1 MSAPADTAGAP
12 DDAIPALPES
22 AEGLL
27 DLARLLAPVSAQRP
41 EGAALDDDPVHQ
53 KLSDLRREDDPRLP
67 QGVWARDLKVADWAG
82 IIKLAG
88 DTLANRSKDLQ
99 VAVRLVEALTVRH
112 GCAGLAAGL
121 SLLTGLVERYWEN
134 AHPTPSGRDLSAR
147 LAPFE
152 WLEAKLP
159 QRLSLLPASDPPA
172 ERGQRCSF
180 ADLQMAVHL
189 ERVAQRDPKA
199 FKQAEAGGAITR
211 AVVDKSVALTAGA
224 FYQTRE
230 RACRDALAAL
240 DALGAALDA
249 ACADDGLTFGAL
261 RDALNEQCGMHQ
273 ACLRDKGLA
282 PLDAPGPAAAPDDQ
296 MPGDRARA
304 ETAPAARPEQGKE
317 TAMTERA
324 EANAAASAG
333 GNAGGTASA
342 GDPEAP
348 VPAIRSREDAYA
360 RIAQVADYL
369 QRTEPH
375 SPTPYLLRRAIHW
388 GRLDLNQLLL
398 ELTGNGMDFM
408 QVMRLLGIGQDESGH
423 GGGGSTKR

>member
-1 MSAPADTAGAP
+1 MSAPADRADAP
-12 DDAIPALPES
+12 ADRADAPARTGPDLP
-22 AEGLL
+22 ACAHGLV
-27 DLARLLAPVSAQRP
+27 DLTRLLAPVSDSRP
-41 EGAALDDDPVHQ
+41 EGVALDDDVVQQ

-67 QGVWARDLKVADWAG
+67 QGVWARELKVADWPA

-88 DTLANRSKDLQ
+88 DTLAERSKDLQ
-99 VAVRLVEALTVRH
+99 IAARLVEALAVRH
-112 GCAGLAAGL
+112 GYAGLAAGL
-121 SLLTGLVERYWEN
+121 TVLTGLVERYWDS
-134 AHPTPSGRDLSAR
+134 AHPKPAGRDLSER
-147 LAPFE
+147 LTPFE

-159 QRLSLLPASDPPA
+159 QRLSLMPASDPPA

-199 FKQAEAGGAITR
+199 FKQAESGGAVTR
-211 AVVDKSVALTAGA
+211 AVVDKSVALTAGG

-230 RACRDALAAL
+230 LACRDALAAL
-240 DALGAALDA
+240 DRLGAALDA
-249 ACADDGLTFGAL
+249 ACPDDGLTFGAL
-261 RDALNEQCGMHQ
+261 REALNEQLGMHQ

-282 PLDAPGPAAAPDDQ
+282 PLDAPAAAEPD
-296 MPGDRARA
+296 
-304 ETAPAARPEQGKE
+304 APAADAPATQAPRPAPNQRGD
-317 TAMTERA
+317 TAMTDSPHA
-324 EANAAASAG
+324 GAPAGAADG
-333 GNAGGTASA
+333 EP
-342 GDPEAP
+342 DAP

-398 ELTGNGMDFM
+398 ELTSNGMEFM

-423 GGGGSTKR
+423 GGGGSPNR

>member
-1 MSAPADTAGAP
+1 VSAPADRADAPTPTGA
-12 DDAIPALPES
+12 DLPG
-22 AEGLL
+22 AAHGLVDL
-27 DLARLLAPVSAQRP
+27 DRLLAPVSDARP
-41 EGAALDDDPVHQ
+41 EGAALDDDVVHQ

-67 QGVWARDLKVADWAG
+67 QGVWARELKVADWPA

-88 DTLANRSKDLQ
+88 DTLADRSKDLQ
-99 VAVRLVEALTVRH
+99 IAARLVEALTVQH
-112 GCAGLAAGL
+112 GYAGLAAGL
-121 SLLTGLVERYWEN
+121 ALLTGLVARYWDSV
-134 AHPTPSGRDLSAR
+134 HPKPAGRDLSDR

-159 QRLSLLPASDPPA
+159 QRLNLLPASDPPA

-199 FKQAEAGGAITR
+199 FKQAESSGAVTR
-211 AVVDKSVALTAGA
+211 AVVDKSVALTSGG

-240 DALGAALDA
+240 DALGAALDT
-249 ACADDGLTFGAL
+249 ACPDDGLTFGGL
-261 RDALNEQCGMHQ
+261 REALNEHLGMYQ
-273 ACLRDKGLA
+273 ACLRDKGLVQ
-282 PLDAPGPAAAPDDQ
+282 LDAPGAAE
-296 MPGDRARA
+296 A
-304 ETAPAARPEQGKE
+304 ETPGPDGAPRPQTPPPAPTQRGD
-317 TAMTERA
+317 TAMTDSPHAGAPARDA
-324 EANAAASAG
+324 EDGPDS
-333 GNAGGTASA
+333 
-342 GDPEAP
+342 P
-348 VPAIRSREDAYA
+348 VPAIRSRDDAYA

-398 ELTGNGMDFM
+398 ELTSNGMDFM
-408 QVMRLLGIGQDESGH
+408 QVMRLLGIGQDESGDGGH
-423 GGGGSTKR
+423 GSPRR

>member
-1 MSAPADTAGAP
+1 MSAPLDTAGPA
-12 DDAIPALPES
+12 DATVPALPES
-22 AEGLL
+22 AQGLI
-27 DLARLLAPVSAQRP
+27 DLAGLLAPVSAERP

-53 KLSDLRREDDPRLP
+53 KLSELRREDDPRLP
-67 QGVWARDLKVADWAG
+67 QGVWARELKVADWPG

-88 DTLANRSKDLQ
+88 DTLAGRSKDLQ

-121 SLLTGLVERYWEN
+121 SLMAGLVQRYWDS
-134 AHPTPSGRDLSAR
+134 AHPKLSGRDLSDR

-172 ERGQRCSF
+172 ERGQRCTF

-211 AVVDKSVALTAGA
+211 AVVDKSIALTPGA

-240 DALGAALDA
+240 DTLCAALDA
-249 ACADDGLTFGAL
+249 ACGDDGLTFGAL
-261 RDALNEQCGMHQ
+261 REALNEQCGMHQ

-282 PLDAPGPAAAPDDQ
+282 PLDAPAEAAAPSDQASDD
-296 MPGDRARA
+296 GSARA
-304 ETAPAARPEQGKE
+304 EAAPDVVPKQGKE
-317 TAMTERA
+317 TAMTERPGS
-324 EANAAASAG
+324 NAAA
-333 GNAGGTASA
+333 NAGAGAGA

-408 QVMRLLGIGQDESGH
+408 QVMRLLGIGQDESDQ
-423 GGGGSTKR
+423 GGGSQKR

>member
-1 MSAPADTAGAP
+1 MSAPADTSAP
-12 DDAIPALPES
+12 DGSLTARPAPALPER
-22 AEGLL
+22 ARGLI
-27 DLARLLAPVSAQRP
+27 DLAALLAPVSQARP
-41 EGAALDDDPVHQ
+41 EGVALDDDPVLQ

-67 QGVWARDLKVADWAG
+67 QGVWARELKVADWAG

-88 DTLANRSKDLQ
+88 DTLAGRSKDLQ
-99 VAVRLVEALTVRH
+99 IAVRLCEALTVRH
-112 GCAGLAAGL
+112 GYAGLAAGL
-121 SLLTGLVERYWEN
+121 ILLTGLVARYWDS
-134 AHPTPSGRDLSAR
+134 AHPKPSGRDLSDR

-159 QRLSLLPASDPPA
+159 RRLSLLPASDPPA
-172 ERGQRCSF
+172 ERGQCCTF

-199 FKQAEAGGAITR
+199 FKQAESAGAVTR
-211 AVVDKSVALTAGA
+211 AVADKSVALTPGA
-224 FYQTRE
+224 FYQSCEQT
-230 RACRDALAAL
+230 CRDALAAL
-240 DALGAALDA
+240 DALTDALDG

-261 RDALNEQCGMHQ
+261 RDALNEQLGMHR

-282 PLDAPGPAAAPDDQ
+282 PLDAPETPAPHGDGPA
-296 MPGDRARA
+296 G
-304 ETAPAARPEQGKE
+304 APAGTPGPEPAAQQGRE
-317 TAMTERA
+317 TAMTDRA
-324 EANAAASAG
+324 EASGQGHAQTGATG
-333 GNAGGTASA
+333 
-342 GDPEAP
+342 GDPDAP

-408 QVMRLLGIGQDESGH
+408 QVMRLLGIGQDESGV
-423 GGGGSTKR
+423 GGGGSPGR